1 MRVLVIGTVQFTLEM
16 VKIIHQQEIDLVGIV
31 TGIES
36 GENSDYVDLAPFC
49 DQHAIPCNKIKNI
62 NSDNSLEWINNR
74 NVVPCYPCVKKR
86 PKKLRSISCTG
97 IQQGMCRVTEKAENI
112 ALAPRQKLSK
122 HQA

>member
-62 NSDNSLEWINNR
+62 NSDNDISNTSKDCQENKENIG
-74 NVVPCYPCVKKR
+74 VKK
-86 PKKLRSISCTG
+86 KLF
-97 IQQGMCRVTEKAENI
+97 
-112 ALAPRQKLSK
+112 
-122 HQA
+122 